1 MSTSENISATRARL
15 QRRRVLLRTL
25 KLWIPHLR
33 YLLFAIGVGW
43 LFILPSNEYNKY
55 TYISENALLPGQV
68 NTYYSWPQVHEA
80 SVYRDNIET
89 LSTSSIERTAYIES
103 ELRKAGIKT
112 GTQNFTV
119 NALGKE
125 ISGVNVFGVLSAPRG
140 DGTEALVLSAPW
152 ISKDGKTVNINGVA
166 AILSIG
172 KFFQSTDIIILI
184 TDGGE
189 AGVQA
194 WLEAYHDNPRSD
206 ILSSPLFLRS
216 GAIQAAVNLDLPG
229 TKDYQVLGIFY
240 EGVNGQLPNLD
251 LINTI
256 VRIVR
261 ISGRIP
267 ITLHDTGHV
276 YWAND
281 HGDYYSSLYNLI
293 LTMKYQALGHST
305 GGHGLFFRYKIDA
318 VTLYGHRMEASH
330 QPFMFLEIGTAI
342 ESTFRSLNNLLEHL
356 HQSFFFYLLPSP
368 EKYISIGSYLPPSI
382 LLAHPQSSKEPKILQ
397 KFPTPSPFNRR
408 PRRILFSLTALIA
421 THATGIIFF
430 FMIKNYFLLNK
441 LASFLFI
448 QDHFLV
454 LALIIFISIKVS
466 FVLVSIMEKR
476 ITTNNQIAHR
486 IEKTND
492 MNSQYQPQ
500 QQLEPAADWIIL
512 KCFTLAFTGMIISCL
527 SVLNFSLAVF
537 TALIVIIPFSLFR
550 PHVSKTIRYLQL
562 FVLCLISPPGLLLLS
577 GVDMGNFLRSTLME
591 YQLLGNYIVPFV
603 CCLYWPN
610 VLAYTVIVQAP
621 IK

>member
-1 MSTSENISATRARL
+1 MSTPKSASATRARL
-15 QRRRVLLRTL
+15 QRRRALLRTL
-25 KLWIPHLR
+25 KLWIPRLR
-33 YLLFAIGVGW
+33 FLLFAIGVGW
-43 LFILPSNEYNKY
+43 LFVLPSNEYNKH

-80 SVYRDNIET
+80 SVYRDNIESI
-89 LSTSSIERTAYIES
+89 STSSIERTAYIEN
-103 ELRKAGIKT
+103 ELRKVGIKT
-112 GTQNFTV
+112 ETQNFTV
-119 NALGKE
+119 NALGK
-125 ISGVNVFGVLSAPRG
+125 
-140 DGTEALVLSAPW
+140 
-152 ISKDGKTVNINGVA
+152 
-166 AILSIG
+166 
-172 KFFQSTDIIILI
+172 DIIILI

-206 ILSSPLFLRS
+206 IMSSPLFLRS

-267 ITLHDTGHV
+267 IMLHDTGHV

-281 HGDYYSSLYNLI
+281 HGDYYSSLYNLM

-305 GGHGLFFRYKIDA
+305 GSHGLFFRYKIDA

-330 QPFMFLEIGTAI
+330 QPFMFLEIGTAV
-342 ESTFRSLNNLLEHL
+342 ESTFRSLNNLLEHF

-382 LLAHPQSSKEPKILQ
+382 LLAHSQSSKEPKIEQ

-408 PRRILFSLTALIA
+408 PRRILFSLTVLIT
-421 THATGIIFF
+421 THATGIMIF

-441 LASFLFI
+441 LASLLFI
-448 QDHFLV
+448 QDYFLV
-454 LALIIFISIKVS
+454 LALIIFILIKVS
-466 FVLVSIMEKR
+466 FVLVSIMESRAPTK
-476 ITTNNQIAHR
+476 NQIAHR

-492 MNSQYQPQ
+492 TNSQDRP

-537 TALIVIIPFSLFR
+537 TALIVIIPFSLFQ
-550 PHVSKTIRYLQL
+550 PHESKAIRYFQL

-577 GVDMGNFLRSTLME
+577 GVDVGNFLKSTLME